1 MSKDVGLGSHND
13 LLCFTLLWQDLTGGL
28 QVLTRGGRWTGATQ
42 IPGTFVVN
50 IGYFLRRVGN
60 DRSVSTVHRVSSRAQ
75 EDRISMPFI
84 FGFDVNEK
92 VGVLDSCIAEG
103 EVARY
108 EPVSCG
114 EV

>member
-1 MSKDVGLGSHND
+1 M
-13 LLCFTLLWQDLTGGL
+13 
-28 QVLTRGGRWTGATQ
+28 LTRGGRWTGATQ

-50 IGYFLRRVGN
+50 IGYFLQRVGN